1 MQVYSGKAARVKETE
16 ERVAALEENYEDGLL
31 TDEERY
37 RLVIQEW
44 EKAGEDIQKGVMGDF
59 EYDNHIYMMF
69 HSGARA
75 NPSNFAQMLGMR
87 GLMRNPTGEII
98 EVPVK
103 ASFKEGLTV
112 SEFFISTHGARKGS
126 TDTALKTAESGYL
139 TRRLVDVAQDVIVDA
154 EDCGTDKTVLVE
166 PLYSVE
172 KDEVKE
178 TIPLYDRIVG
188 RFAGEPVFHPKTGEM
203 LVDRDELIT
212 NEIAE
217 EITNLGIKA
226 VRIRSV
232 FTCNS
237 YTGVCMKCYGRNLA
251 TNKIVEMGE
260 AVGVIAAQS
269 IGEPGTQLTMRTFH
283 TGGLHQVQILLL
295 VYHVFKSCL
304 RQESQKV
311 KRQLLKKDLRLRKS
325 KTKLMRLSLQ

>member
-1 MQVYSGKAARVKETE
+1 MVGYTDDRFFFEKGTDARKAIKKLENPDPFGVKYLSQVIAEVFKQFEINETSKILDKLKDLGFKYSTVSGITVSHSDMQVYSGKAARVKETE

-172 KDEVKE
+172 K
-178 TIPLYDRIVG
+178 
-188 RFAGEPVFHPKTGEM
+188 
-203 LVDRDELIT
+203 
-212 NEIAE
+212 
-217 EITNLGIKA
+217 
-226 VRIRSV
+226 
-232 FTCNS
+232 
-237 YTGVCMKCYGRNLA
+237 
-251 TNKIVEMGE
+251 
-260 AVGVIAAQS
+260 
-269 IGEPGTQLTMRTFH
+269 
-283 TGGLHQVQILLL
+283 
-295 VYHVFKSCL
+295 
-304 RQESQKV
+304 
-311 KRQLLKKDLRLRKS
+311 
-325 KTKLMRLSLQ
+325 TK